1 MIARGQEEEQ
11 CREMEIVDDLDCQ
24 CGCRISEEDCLST
37 QVIKDLLLTYSRKKG
52 VSIHNL

>member
-11 CREMEIVDDLDCQ
+11 CREMEIVDDLECQ